1 MFLYT
6 ARKQK
11 FACAAGICELTR
23 GYCRKHAYFC
33 GLFLNPSVLKELVK
47 KLLKAL
53 PVAFTKNQ
61 RYDRLTTGVIRR
73 VCRPD
78 SHCVDV
84 GCHKGEI
91 LDLLLQAAPVGLHYG
106 FEPIPMLF
114 ENLKIKY
121 AGRENCRLLDIALS
135 DKPGTSSFNYVVSN
149 PSYSGL
155 LKRRY
160 DRAHEEDT
168 LITVRTARLD
178 DLLPRSQRVDFIKID
193 VEGGEMLVLRGA
205 VETLAHWKPVV
216 IFEHGLG
223 ASELYG
229 SSPEQLFDL
238 LDGCGLRISLLDRFL
253 KNRQPLTKEAFAQQY
268 YRRLNYYFIAHP
280 EGALPG

>member
-1 MFLYT
+1 MIFTGL
-6 ARKQK
+6 
-11 FACAAGICELTR
+11 AGAELSPL
-23 GYCRKHAYFC
+23 CRNLRNNAQVLRQAHLLC
-33 GLFLNPSVLKELVK
+33 GLFLNPTVLKEAIK

-61 RYDRLTTGVIRR
+61 RYDRLTTQVIRR

-78 SHCVDV
+78 SNCIDV

-91 LDLLLQAAPVGLHYG
+91 LDLLLQAAPSGVHYG
-106 FEPIPMLF
+106 FEPIPALF
-114 ENLKIKY
+114 EQLKTKY
-121 AGRENCRLLDIALS
+121 AHRENCRLLDIALS
-135 DKPGTSSFNYVVSN
+135 DRPGTSSFNYVVSN

-160 DRAHEEDT
+160 DRDHEEDT
-168 LITVRTARLD
+168 LITVRTERLD
-178 DLLPRSQRVDFIKID
+178 DVLPRSQRVDLIKID

-223 ASELYG
+223 ASEMYG
-229 SSPEQLFDL
+229 SSPEQLFEL
-238 LDGCGLRISLLDRFL
+238 FAGCGLRISLLDRFL
-253 KNRQPLTKEAFAQQY
+253 KKQEPLSKEAFAQQY
-268 YRRLNYYFIAHP
+268 YQRINYYFVAYP
-280 EGALPG
+280 AE